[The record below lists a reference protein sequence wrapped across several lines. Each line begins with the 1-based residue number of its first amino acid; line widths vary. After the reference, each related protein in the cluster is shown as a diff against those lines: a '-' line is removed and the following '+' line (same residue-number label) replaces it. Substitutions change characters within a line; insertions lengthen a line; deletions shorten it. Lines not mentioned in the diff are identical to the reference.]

1 MVVDIF
7 WLVVGGDGWWWMV
20 VGRGGW
26 WHSFVEPLGNF
37 QKFIRYFFLEHLNM
51 AAPNTFTESKNLNE
65 SETLLV
71 YFPWDHFSNHATKF
85 TITK

>member
-1 MVVDIF
+1 MD
-7 WLVVGGDGWWWMV
+7 GGGWWWV
-20 VGRGGW
+20 VVDGGIV
-26 WHSFVEPLGNF
+26 SSNPLGNF